1 MLANGVF
8 LSALDFLLEIVC
20 FCCCLRFFGYFFSG
34 FEHGLVVFWNCEPVL
49 GGFLEGFLDG
59 SAFCSILI
67 IELIVSSMFRDVFS
81 LLKQT

>member
-1 MLANGVF
+1 VLW
-8 LSALDFLLEIVC
+8 I
-20 FCCCLRFFGYFFSG
+20 FFGDSLLLLL
-34 FEHGLVVFWNCEPVL
+34 FEIFWILLSRVGHGLVVFWICEPVL
-49 GGFLEGFLDG
+49 GFLEGFLDG